1 MVRTRQDI
9 LDSINKLQKTA
20 FDFNASQGFPGK
32 INSYNQLVTDLENK
46 VQLNELVI
54 AIQSFF
60 NDKGVF
66 MTSSEIEVLLKK
78 AIEPILFNWVQDNMP
93 RIAKEVLV
101 EIAEKNKLIKK

>member
-9 LDSINKLQKTA
+9 LDSISKLQKTA
-20 FDFNASQGFPGK
+20 FDFNTAKGFGNNLNP
-32 INSYNQLVTDLENK
+32 YNELVTDLENK

-54 AIQSFF
+54 TIQSFF

>member
-1 MVRTRQDI
+1 
-9 LDSINKLQKTA
+9 
-20 FDFNASQGFPGK
+20 
-32 INSYNQLVTDLENK
+32 
-46 VQLNELVI
+46 
-54 AIQSFF
+54 
-60 NDKGVF
+60 

>member
-9 LDSINKLQKTA
+9 LNSISKLQKTA
-20 FDFNASQGFPGK
+20 FDFNVTRGSDSAT
-32 INSYNQLVTDLENK
+32 NSYGQLVTDLENK
-46 VQLNELVI
+46 VQLNELLI

-60 NDKGVF
+60 NDRGIF
-66 MTSSEIEVLLKK
+66 MTSSEIEALLKK
-78 AIEPILFNWVQDNMP
+78 AIEPILFNWVKDNMP